1 MKRVRRCMTI
11 AIMMFSLMMPVTAFA
26 SSQSGEETAQ
36 AEPRTTESVEVPDPA
51 GNRYRL
57 RGTVYRTQR
66 VGQVET
72 AFEIIQ
78 YAESNGNYKNTIN
91 NLEKSC
97 NAYAEVYLNGGGK
110 NSIMKNQALRGASGS
125 SQATEYF
132 IYDIWTIEG
141 THFFASN
148 GLRQTFFSSM

>member
-1 MKRVRRCMTI
+1 M
-11 AIMMFSLMMPVTAFA
+11 
-26 SSQSGEETAQ
+26 
-36 AEPRTTESVEVPDPA
+36 
-51 GNRYRL
+51 
-57 RGTVYRTQR
+57 
-66 VGQVET
+66 ET